1 LVRPALS
8 PWFSRRDA
16 SPTTTTR
23 SLTVTKTDH
32 DVTERDRDW
41 KSKHRPNN

>member
-1 LVRPALS
+1 
-8 PWFSRRDA
+8 
-16 SPTTTTR
+16 
-23 SLTVTKTDH
+23 LTVTKTDH